1 MIILRL
7 ALLSLWNRRGTVV
20 LTVLGIAV
28 SVALLLGVNTVRND
42 LRTGFANTIS
52 DADLIVG
59 ARSGPVNLLL
69 YSVFHLGDATADVS
83 WQTYSKVAA
92 HPQVAWTIPLA
103 LGDSHR
109 DFRVL
114 GTTGDYFTHYRYG
127 EGQSLVFAQG
137 HAFEDL
143 FDVVIGADIAARLNY
158 RLGQSIVLSHGL
170 GEVSFLPHSD
180 KPFKI
185 AGILRKTQTPVDRS
199 LMISLNGLEAMHI
212 DWQAG
217 TAPQADQRISAQAA
231 RSMDLTPD
239 EISAIFI
246 GLKSKTQA
254 LSLQRRINDYQG
266 EPLTAIMP
274 GLALQELW
282 SLMGQA
288 ESGLQMIASLAIIAA
303 LLGMVA
309 MVFASL
315 NERRR
320 EMAILRA
327 LGARPAEI
335 AALLVAEA
343 FFISLLGSICGLG
356 LINAALLAAQGWI
369 EASYGL
375 SLTVIWPNAF
385 QSLELLLI
393 ICAGTLAGLAPAYRA
408 YHLSLSDGL
417 MIK

>member
-7 ALLSLWNRRGTVV
+7 AALSLRSRW
-20 LTVLGIAV
+20 LTSLLTLVSIAL
-28 SVALLLGVNTVRND
+28 SVALLMGIETIRSGTRDHLTK
-42 LRTGFANTIS
+42 TIS
-52 DADLIVG
+52 GTDLII
-59 ARSGPVNLLL
+59 GPRGYGLTLVLS
-69 YSVFHLGDATADVS
+69 SVFQLGTLDHSMNWSTYQTLATQPEIEWSVPI
-83 WQTYSKVAA
+83 T
-92 HPQVAWTIPLA
+92 
-103 LGDSHR
+103 LGDSHHG
-109 DFRVL
+109 FRVL

-127 EGQSLVFAQG
+127 QGQSLAFAQG

-143 FDVVIGADIAARLNY
+143 FDVVIGADIAARLTY
-158 RLGQSIVLSHGL
+158 QLGQSIVLSHGL

-185 AGILRKTQTPVDRS
+185 AGILRKTQTPVDRT
-199 LMISLNGLEAMHI
+199 LLISLNGLEAMHI

-239 EISAIFI
+239 EISAVFI

-288 ESGLQMIASLAIIAA
+288 ESGLQMIASLAIVAA

-309 MVFASL
+309 MIFASL

-335 AALLVAEA
+335 AGLLVAEA
-343 FFISLLGSICGLG
+343 FFISLLGSMVGLA
-356 LINAALLAAQGWI
+356 LINATLLAAQGWI

-375 SLTVIWPNAF
+375 SLTVIRPNAF

-393 ICAGTLAGLAPAYRA
+393 ISAGTLAGLAPAYRA

>member
-7 ALLSLWNRRGTVV
+7 AALSLRSRW
-20 LTVLGIAV
+20 LTSLLTLVSIAL
-28 SVALLLGVNTVRND
+28 SVALLMGIETIRSGTRDHLTK
-42 LRTGFANTIS
+42 TIS
-52 DADLIVG
+52 GTDLII
-59 ARSGPVNLLL
+59 GPRGNGLTLVLS
-69 YSVFHLGDATADVS
+69 SVFQLGTLDHSMNWSTYQTLATQPEIEWSVPI
-83 WQTYSKVAA
+83 T
-92 HPQVAWTIPLA
+92 
-103 LGDSHR
+103 LGDSHHG
-109 DFRVL
+109 FRVL

-127 EGQSLVFAQG
+127 QGQSLAFAQG

-143 FDVVIGADIAARLNY
+143 FDVVIGADIAARLTY
-158 RLGQSIVLSHGL
+158 QLGQSIVLSHGL

-185 AGILRKTQTPVDRS
+185 AGILRKTQTPVDRT
-199 LMISLNGLEAMHI
+199 LLISLNGLEAMHI

-239 EISAIFI
+239 EISAVFI

-288 ESGLQMIASLAIIAA
+288 ESGLQI
-303 LLGMVA
+303 
-309 MVFASL
+309 FASL

-335 AALLVAEA
+335 AGLLVAEA
-343 FFISLLGSICGLG
+343 FFISLLGSMVGLA
-356 LINAALLAAQGWI
+356 LINATLLAAQGWI

-375 SLTVIWPNAF
+375 SLTVIRPNAF

-393 ICAGTLAGLAPAYRA
+393 ISAGTLAGLAPAYRA